1 MNLKEQ
7 TSKIRYMMN
16 LLTEEKGEKYISIF
30 QDLVDSFVEKVKE
43 DFDDFDMSEMDV
55 SLFVSTLEK
64 VEVKKVELGE
74 EVVIYVDLYVSLDS
88 GYDYYGF
95 LYEIND
101 FIKSVVPNSK
111 IVLEDL
117 IFTKNPMDFLS
128 EEKISK
134 NKKQLL
140 KKNIYSYLDDV
151 FQNNQWFQTGGN
163 NNIEVEYW
171 FLDLNKE
178 TWIFKYYP
186 FDGLLY
192 IHQYFI
198 QDVWNRFL
206 PEKDSSTYDSYFNE
220 VKFYIVKY
228 IEEFTNLKVN
238 QLKLDRFD
246 RTSKVISTIDYG
258 KKIDIT
264 NISI

>member
-1 MNLKEQ
+1 MNVKEQ

-30 QDLVDSFVEKVKE
+30 QDLVDSFVEKVKG

-117 IFTKNPMDFLS
+117 IFTKNPMDFF
-128 EEKISK
+128 E
-134 NKKQLL
+134 
-140 KKNIYSYLDDV
+140 
-151 FQNNQWFQTGGN
+151 
-163 NNIEVEYW
+163 
-171 FLDLNKE
+171 
-178 TWIFKYYP
+178 
-186 FDGLLY
+186 
-192 IHQYFI
+192 
-198 QDVWNRFL
+198 
-206 PEKDSSTYDSYFNE
+206 
-220 VKFYIVKY
+220 
-228 IEEFTNLKVN
+228 
-238 QLKLDRFD
+238 
-246 RTSKVISTIDYG
+246 
-258 KKIDIT
+258 
-264 NISI
+264 